1 LGNSSETKDKIL
13 DTALMHFAKTG
24 YNGTKTADI
33 ARDAGVSEGTV
44 FKYYGT
50 KKDIL
55 TSVLNRI
62 VHETIPGI
70 LLGVNEDFLSIAAS
84 PEPKK
89 VIKNFIR
96 GKISKINENI
106 SAFKIL
112 LNELPFHED
121 IMSEYAGKFV
131 PSVIKLGE
139 RFYSI
144 GVAKGI
150 FRDINPHTAARSFI
164 GMIATIVLESNILNK
179 SLDIDK
185 ELDTVLD
192 IYMNG
197 VSTRKEG

>member
-1 LGNSSETKDKIL
+1 
-13 DTALMHFAKTG
+13 MHFAKTG